1 WRVIS
6 HMSMKTQT
14 EAVRRPSVRRRVVQ
28 PRESA
33 EEGWTDRSL
42 LWALLFMVSLLLC
55 VQGVIY
61 IKWLGNPPTVDV
73 ASRPAFT
80 LPHSSVAE
88 RRSLKAPP
96 TVPSPSS
103 DVDPLG
109 GILKREA
116 RCDLV
121 ELEKASKDWDGLSLS
136 PLPSQQWW
144 EGEGPARM
152 VGGSELDI
160 TADIDDNAVL
170 DAAFERLRWRL
181 VAPCRNLVLVFSSS
195 QAAKFVRHVHVQV
208 EDRGTTKLAFGVNE
222 AFELYCSEGKCLIMS
237 RTVFGALR
245 GLDTLWKLFIPGS
258 APWDSMSIVD
268 EPEYQWRGLM
278 LDMGRRF
285 VPVSLALEIVDA
297 MEASR
302 LNVLHLHLN
311 DFCRFA
317 IEVPG
322 FEDTLGEPVTAL
334 IEYARLRGIRVV
346 PEVDMPGH
354 ANALG
359 GLEGAGL
366 QFCRSSANG
375 RAEDATKLYDDQG
388 GRTREVVGR
397 LLAAVSAIF
406 PDDHFHIGADETEPI
421 GLCTVDNMI
430 ALEEFMLEQ
439 LQSLGKKPVAWEEL
453 IWKAGGKLD
462 AAASKAP
469 GTVIQVWNRHKASDV
484 AEQTYHPVIVSSNS
498 RVYLDHPQTP
508 VEDYWWDITR
518 SPEFRPSTSSN
529 AFEVFG
535 LTSRATPPA
544 FEKLTCRLYID
555 GSSGIECPGRKGR
568 WARRSTR
575 TLSIIFRGD
584 GGSFELATPDSGRTW
599 IGDDVVL
606 RREVSN
612 ALGRVLGG
620 EAVMWTDNL
629 LEQYQCG
636 AASAAVAGKEDLL
649 PRAPLM
655 WPRAMDESLS
665 HAMLGMI
672 FPKAAVYGAVLWRFD
687 PLLTAALRRPMIR
700 RIVSSLRGLGVRS
713 CDAEGGCDELHDSGG
728 KMIQPF
734 SGSTLDTCY
743 KRHDG
748 EYFPDFTK
756 AGEVPYGSDEDAAV
770 ACYWAGSDCAGVT
783 CEAGLRQCTLRANSY
798 GVPSPTNEISFMK
811 IASCMPRPTSE
822 DPQKSPTITACYTSH
837 AGKYIPNLTNGG
849 GDEVPLAQAEELC
862 REKPSC
868 EGITCSSTYLCTL
881 RAGPGVSSSPTGEI
895 SYVKRQPPPPEC
907 HFAESGSSVLY

>member
-1 WRVIS
+1 
-6 HMSMKTQT
+6 
-14 EAVRRPSVRRRVVQ
+14 
-28 PRESA
+28 
-33 EEGWTDRSL
+33 
-42 LWALLFMVSLLLC
+42 
-55 VQGVIY
+55 
-61 IKWLGNPPTVDV
+61 
-73 ASRPAFT
+73 
-80 LPHSSVAE
+80 
-88 RRSLKAPP
+88 
-96 TVPSPSS
+96 
-103 DVDPLG
+103 
-109 GILKREA
+109 
-116 RCDLV
+116 
-121 ELEKASKDWDGLSLS
+121 SKDWDGLSLS

-144 EGEGPARM
+144 EGEGPTRM
-152 VGGSELDI
+152 VGGSELDV
-160 TADIDDNAVL
+160 TADVDDNAVL

-181 VAPCRNLVLVFSSS
+181 EHCVLSASAEGV
-195 QAAKFVRHVHVQV
+195 KPTLVRHVHVQV
-208 EDRGTTKLAFGVNE
+208 EDRGTTKLASGASE

-237 RTVFGALR
+237 RTVFGALH

-322 FEDTLGEPVTAL
+322 FEDTLGEPGERWSTVEVTAL

-346 PEVDMPGH
+346 PEIDMPGH
-354 ANALG
+354 VDALG

-366 QFCRSSANG
+366 QFCRSSADG

-430 ALEEFMLEQ
+430 ALEGFMLEH

-453 IWKAGGKLD
+453 VWKTGGKLD

-484 AEQTYHPVIVSSNS
+484 TEQTSHPVIVSSNS

-544 FEKLTCRLYID
+544 FEKLNCRLYID
-555 GSSGIECPGRKGR
+555 GSGGIECPGRKGR

-606 RREVSN
+606 RKEVSD
-612 ALGRVLGG
+612 ASGRVLGG
-620 EAVMWTDNL
+620 EAALWTDNF
-629 LEQYQCG
+629 LEKYQCG
-636 AASAAVAGKEDLL
+636 AASAAVAEKEDLL

-655 WPRAMDESLS
+655 WPRAMDESFS
-665 HAMLGMI
+665 HAMLGSW
-672 FPKAAVYGAVLWRFD
+672 KSRA
-687 PLLTAALRRPMIR
+687 
-700 RIVSSLRGLGVRS
+700 
-713 CDAEGGCDELHDSGG
+713 
-728 KMIQPF
+728 
-734 SGSTLDTCY
+734 
-743 KRHDG
+743 DG
-748 EYFPDFTK
+748 F
-756 AGEVPYGSDEDAAV
+756 
-770 ACYWAGSDCAGVT
+770 
-783 CEAGLRQCTLRANSY
+783 
-798 GVPSPTNEISFMK
+798 
-811 IASCMPRPTSE
+811 
-822 DPQKSPTITACYTSH
+822 
-837 AGKYIPNLTNGG
+837 
-849 GDEVPLAQAEELC
+849 
-862 REKPSC
+862 
-868 EGITCSSTYLCTL
+868 
-881 RAGPGVSSSPTGEI
+881 
-895 SYVKRQPPPPEC
+895 
-907 HFAESGSSVLY
+907 